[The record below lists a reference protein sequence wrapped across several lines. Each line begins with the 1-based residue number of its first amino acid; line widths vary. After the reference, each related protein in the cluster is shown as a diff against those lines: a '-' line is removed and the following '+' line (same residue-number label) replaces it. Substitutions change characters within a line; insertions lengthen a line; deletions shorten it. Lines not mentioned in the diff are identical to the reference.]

1 MRGKK
6 SSSFQVFQVLGNCA
20 LASEYS
26 GYSYMGKTVLLKGNN
41 TVFYS
46 DQEIKVKNPIQ
57 VGVYSYKNQ
66 GGMEMT
72 VPVIQIPE

>member
-1 MRGKK
+1 
-6 SSSFQVFQVLGNCA
+6 
-20 LASEYS
+20 
-26 GYSYMGKTVLLKGNN
+26 MGKTVLLKGNN